1 MFNLFYVISHNYMLR
16 FINEFV
22 YYVNDYYLY
31 YIFLNKVT
39 QKAIGAKIRVWIVCD
54 FDKERNLELFLLI
67 TLKNRYREVK

>member
-1 MFNLFYVISHNYMLR
+1 MLR

-39 QKAIGAKIRVWIVCD
+39 QKAIGAKIRVWIVCA
-54 FDKERNLELFLLI
+54 
-67 TLKNRYREVK
+67 TLTKKGIWSYFCLSL